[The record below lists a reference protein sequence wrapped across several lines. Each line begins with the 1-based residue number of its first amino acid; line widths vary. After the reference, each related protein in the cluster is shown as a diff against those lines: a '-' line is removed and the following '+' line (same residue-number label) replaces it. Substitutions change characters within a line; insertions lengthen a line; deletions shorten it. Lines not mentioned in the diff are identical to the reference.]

1 MKSTTFIAKELH
13 DQIVT
18 EKDRVI
24 SLLEFQNQQL
34 IPMADKN
41 QSDVTV
47 KINELK
53 SIAENVIKELPS
65 EKSSIGNDL
74 ISKLNQI

>member
-1 MKSTTFIAKELH
+1 MH

-24 SLLEFQNQQL
+24 SLLEFQNHYQL

-41 QSDVTV
+41 QSDVTL

-53 SIAENVIKELPS
+53 SIAETAVKELPII
-65 EKSSIGNDL
+65 EKSLLVMI
-74 ISKLNQI
+74 

>member
-1 MKSTTFIAKELH
+1 
-13 DQIVT
+13 
-18 EKDRVI
+18 
-24 SLLEFQNQQL
+24 
-34 IPMADKN
+34 MADKN
-41 QSDVTV
+41 QSDVTL

-53 SIAENVIKELPS
+53 SIAETVVKELPS

>member
-1 MKSTTFIAKELH
+1 
-13 DQIVT
+13 
-18 EKDRVI
+18 
-24 SLLEFQNQQL
+24 
-34 IPMADKN
+34 MADKN